1 MAGVAWDQ
9 LGGDV
14 VITMKNRRLNRFE
27 VWLYNSPEAI
37 AFGWLL
43 VAGIVAALVILAVRA
58 C

>member
-1 MAGVAWDQ
+1 MAGVARNQ

-27 VWLYNSPEAI
+27 LWLYNSPEAI

-43 VAGIVAALVILAVRA
+43 VLGIVTALALLAVRA
-58 C
+58 M